1 MKKNYLLGILFFSG
15 LWGMSEA
22 GLGGILYRAHIP
34 HASVPLTVI
43 GFIILSLARVY
54 LPQKGSSTLIGA
66 IAMLYKFLNAPFFA
80 CHLLAIFLL
89 GLSYDVVFSFLAASS
104 PLPSR
109 LDPAVKPQDDER
121 RLILDD
127 EHGLILKDR
136 PSYSFQRK
144 GLMSAATIPLFGLSA
159 TYLGYILFA
168 LTITYVFRYHYW
180 IEGGLPRIL
189 RYIGIG
195 GTMAG
200 LGNYLLVPRAL
211 RLGQRL
217 KEKGINPFGL
227 SELLVWLCST
237 RNNGRHKC
245 RPYNLKPG
253 LVTAER
259 KIIRTAIPPLR
270 DYALITEG
278 KIIRT
283 AIPPLRDY
291 ALISGVSLITAALWI
306 LGELRSN

>member
-1 MKKNYLLGILFFSG
+1 MKKNYLLGLLFFSG

-22 GLGGILYRAHIP
+22 GLGGVLYRAHIP

-89 GLSYDVVFSFLAASS
+89 GLSYDVVFSFFKVGEGR
-104 PLPSR
+104 PT
-109 LDPAVKPQDDER
+109 PAR
-121 RLILDD
+121 RV
-127 EHGLILKDR
+127 E
-136 PSYSFQRK
+136 
-144 GLMSAATIPLFGLSA
+144 ALFGLSA

-180 IEGGLPRIL
+180 TKEGLPRIL

-195 GTMAG
+195 GTMAS

-217 KEKGINPFGL
+217 KEKAISPF
-227 SELLVWLCST
+227 E
-237 RNNGRHKC
+237 
-245 RPYNLKPG
+245 LKPG
-253 LVTAER
+253 LLTAER

-270 DYALITEG
+270 DYV
-278 KIIRT
+278 
-283 AIPPLRDY
+283 
-291 ALISGVSLITAALWI
+291 LISVVSLITAVLWI
-306 LGELRSN
+306 LGVMRCF